1 MIHARYLEALENDRF
16 DLLPEGPYLRSFL
29 REYAEFLGLDGDI
42 LVSEWM
48 SRLAAAEPE
57 LPEAPAPS
65 RVAALLSEL
74 PRRGSLIVFLTL
86 VVLTVG
92 FWQLGGTTSPTR
104 VQSSPPAGVR
114 HSRPIPA
121 PSTRAKSNSAAT
133 TAHRAAP
140 SLLLAAA
147 RGPCWLLAR
156 IGSVSG
162 PVVEEHTLQQG
173 QTARFGLK
181 QPLWIRLGA
190 PWNLD
195 ASIGNHVVTA
205 SLPASTGNVL
215 VTRAGV
221 RSA

>member
-1 MIHARYLEALENDRF
+1 MIRVRYLEALENERF
-16 DLLPEGPYLRSFL
+16 DMLPEGPYLRSFL

-42 LVSEWM
+42 LVTEWM

-74 PRRGSLIVFLTL
+74 PRRRSLIVFLTL

-92 FWQLGGTTSPTR
+92 FWQLGGTCPSS

-121 PSTRAKSNSAAT
+121 PSPRAKSSSAAT
-133 TAHRAAP
+133 TAQRATP

-156 IGSVSG
+156 IRSISG

-195 ASIGNHVVTA
+195 ASIGNRVVTA

>member
-1 MIHARYLEALENDRF
+1 MIRARYLEALENDRF
-16 DLLPEGPYLRSFL
+16 DMLPEGPYLRSFL

-42 LVSEWM
+42 LVTEWM

-74 PRRGSLIVFLTL
+74 PRRRSLIVFLTL
-86 VVLTVG
+86 VVLTIG
-92 FWQLGGTTSPTR
+92 FWQLGSTSPTR

-114 HSRPIPA
+114 HSRPTPA
-121 PSTRAKSNSAAT
+121 PSTRAKSNS
-133 TAHRAAP
+133 TAITAQRAPP

-195 ASIGNHVVTA
+195 ASIGNGVVTA

>member
-1 MIHARYLEALENDRF
+1 MIRERYLEALENDRF
-16 DLLPEGPYLRSFL
+16 DMLPDGPYLRSFL

-42 LVSEWM
+42 LVTEWM
-48 SRLAAAEPE
+48 SRLAAAEPA
-57 LPEAPAPS
+57 LPEPPGPS
-65 RVAALLSEL
+65 RFAALLSEL
-74 PRRGSLIVFLTL
+74 PRRRSLIVFLTL

-92 FWQLGGTTSPTR
+92 FWQLGGTSPTHVR
-104 VQSSPPAGVR
+104 SSPPAGVR
-114 HSRPIPA
+114 QSRPIPA

-133 TAHRAAP
+133 TAQRAAP

-156 IGSVSG
+156 VGSVSG
-162 PVVEEHTLQQG
+162 PVVEEHTLHQG

-195 ASIGNHVVTA
+195 ASIGNRVVTA

-215 VTRAGV
+215 ITRAGV